1 VKDPTP
7 ANPQSLASTLTPSQ
21 ARETR
26 GRALGLDDSAHKLC
40 TTSCTCRVHHGK
52 SSDSFGRKPTGGFR
66 DKDLGTLPLPWHR
79 SGGSI
84 PPRPVPEAALFCRE
98 LAVRRGVFR
107 TANPIVCSLYGFAPT
122 RRRCE
127 PPIAPPSSAGARK
140 RGGAEDT
147 RSCTPRRGPRVGGSG
162 PPSRQTYA

>member
-84 PPRPVPEAALFCRE
+84 PPRPVPEAALILPR
-98 LAVRRGVFR
+98 AGSP
-107 TANPIVCSLYGFAPT
+107 AGGFSN
-122 RRRCE
+122 CE
-127 PPIAPPSSAGARK
+127 PDRLQFVWVRA
-140 RGGAEDT
+140 
-147 RSCTPRRGPRVGGSG
+147 
-162 PPSRQTYA
+162 YAKAL